1 MSTQVSPV
9 PHRVFRLLTVVW
21 VGSLLTIGYAVA
33 PVLFTA
39 LDRMSA
45 GAVAAQL
52 FRIEGLLGVVCGVL
66 LLGLANVLIRRGND
80 AYRRLRWLIA
90 GMLVCVLLGYFALQ
104 PFMNAIRMAAL
115 EAGTDVAH
123 SPDAVRFGVL
133 HGVSSLF
140 YLIES
145 LLAIALVWKL
155 PTEGSAT
162 LAGQGTRGATGK
174 GVAG

>member
-1 MSTQVSPV
+1 VSAQVSSV

-33 PVLFTA
+33 PVLFTL
-39 LDRMSA
+39 LDWIDA

-52 FRIEGLLGVVCGVL
+52 FRIEGVLGVVCGVL
-66 LLGLANVLIRRGND
+66 LLVLANVLIRRGNE

-123 SPDAVRFGVL
+123 SPDAMRFGVL

-140 YLIES
+140 YLVES

-155 PTEGSAT
+155 PT
-162 LAGQGTRGATGK
+162 GTS
-174 GVAG
+174 VAGAVDSARAGA

>member
-1 MSTQVSPV
+1 MSTQASPV

-39 LDRMSA
+39 LDRMTA

-66 LLGLANVLIRRGND
+66 LLGLANVLVRRGND
-80 AYRRLRWLIA
+80 AYRRLRWLIV

-123 SPDAVRFGVL
+123 SPDATRFGVL

-155 PTEGSAT
+155 PTAASAT
-162 LAGQGTRGATGK
+162 LAGQDTRGAAGK
-174 GVAG
+174 GLTG

>member
-1 MSTQVSPV
+1 VSTQASPV

-39 LDRMSA
+39 LDRMTA

-66 LLGLANVLIRRGND
+66 LLGLANVLVRRGND
-80 AYRRLRWLIA
+80 AYRRLRWLIV

-123 SPDAVRFGVL
+123 SPDATRFGVL

-155 PTEGSAT
+155 PTAASAT
-162 LAGQGTRGATGK
+162 LAGQDARGAAGK
-174 GVAG
+174 GLTG

>member
-1 MSTQVSPV
+1 VATQTSAV

-33 PVLFTA
+33 PVLFA
-39 LDRMSA
+39 SLDRMTA

-52 FRIEGLLGVVCGVL
+52 FRIEGVLGVACGVL
-66 LLGLANVLIRRGND
+66 LLGLANLLIRRGGE

-104 PFMNAIRMAAL
+104 PFMNALRVAAL

-123 SPDAVRFGVL
+123 SAYAARFGML
-133 HGVSSLF
+133 HGVSSVF

-155 PTEGSAT
+155 PGDPIVAVG
-162 LAGQGTRGATGK
+162 AQGARGAAGK
-174 GVAG
+174 GAAG

>member
-1 MSTQVSPV
+1 VSSQVSAV
-9 PHRVFRLLTVVW
+9 PLRVFRLLTVVW

-52 FRIEGLLGVVCGVL
+52 FRIEGWLGVVCGVL
-66 LLGLANVLIRRGND
+66 LLVLANVLIRRGYD
-80 AYRRLRWLIA
+80 TYRRLRGLIA

-123 SPDAVRFGVL
+123 SPDAMRFGVL

-155 PTEGSAT
+155 PSEATAT
-162 LAGQGTRGATGK
+162 LAGQRSQEAAGK
-174 GVAG
+174 RVAG

>member
-1 MSTQVSPV
+1 MSTPLSPM
-9 PHRVFRLLTVVW
+9 PHRVFRLLTVIW

-33 PVLFTA
+33 PVLFTS
-39 LDRMSA
+39 LDRTAA
-45 GAVAAQL
+45 GEVAAQL
-52 FRIEGLLGVVCGVL
+52 FRIEGVLGVVCGVL

-90 GMLVCVLLGYFALQ
+90 GMVVCVLLGYFALQ

-115 EAGTDVAH
+115 AAGTDVAH

-155 PTEGSAT
+155 PTDAGAT
-162 LAGQGTRGATGK
+162 LAGQGTRGAAGKSVTG
-174 GVAG
+174 

>member
-1 MSTQVSPV
+1 V

-39 LDRMSA
+39 LDRMTA

-66 LLGLANVLIRRGND
+66 LLGLANVLVRRGND
-80 AYRRLRWLIA
+80 AYRRLRWLIV

-123 SPDAVRFGVL
+123 SPDATRFGVL

-155 PTEGSAT
+155 PTAASAT
-162 LAGQGTRGATGK
+162 LAGQDARGAAGK
-174 GVAG
+174 GLTG